1 MAVHQ
6 LSKSEWQSYCDRV
19 SKGLEGK
26 RAQIEVAALGVAPAA
41 TSTTVDELQEAESSN
56 VEDSGT
62 DMHGAPELRPHP
74 E

>member
-1 MAVHQ
+1 MAEAT
-6 LSKSEWQSYCDRV
+6 LS
-19 SKGLEGK
+19 G
-26 RAQIEVAALGVAPAA
+26 LGVAPAA